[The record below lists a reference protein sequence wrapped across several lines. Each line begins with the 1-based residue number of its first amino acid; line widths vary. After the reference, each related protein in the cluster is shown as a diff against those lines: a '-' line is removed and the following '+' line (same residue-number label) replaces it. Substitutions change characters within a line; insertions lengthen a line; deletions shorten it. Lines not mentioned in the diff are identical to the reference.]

1 MKKVLYGMISVLTLV
16 SVMVV
21 GTASWYYA
29 NQPEVPEELLK

>member
-1 MKKVLYGMISVLTLV
+1 MKKVLYGFLSVLTMV

-21 GTASWYYA
+21 GTASWVWA

>member
-1 MKKVLYGMISVLTLV
+1 MRKALYGLMSVLTLV

-21 GTASWYYA
+21 GTASWLWA